1 MTYTVEIKDGRKVIK
16 GDYVPKEYSC
26 KCKECS
32 FTIEVLKC
40 ATDEQIKAIVDFIQ
54 GV

>member
-1 MTYTVEIKDGRKVIK
+1 MSYIVKQKDGRKVIQGK
-16 GDYVPKEYSC
+16 YVPKEYSC

-32 FTIEVLKC
+32 FTIEVLKD